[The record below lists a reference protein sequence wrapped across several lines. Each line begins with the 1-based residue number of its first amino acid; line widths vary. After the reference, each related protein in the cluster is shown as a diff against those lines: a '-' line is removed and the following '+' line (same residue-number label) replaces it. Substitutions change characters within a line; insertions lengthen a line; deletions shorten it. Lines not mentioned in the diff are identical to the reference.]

1 MPRLPDTLLSTRT
14 LSRITAIARA
24 LMRVP
29 DYNQYLTHQS
39 LHHPGAP
46 LLTRAEFFAQ
56 RQSARFGHGST
67 HCC

>member
-1 MPRLPDTLLSTRT
+1 MPRLPDTLMVKRA

-29 DYNQYLTHQS
+29 DYDQYLMHRS
-39 LHHPGAP
+39 LHHSGAP
-46 LLTRAEFFAQ
+46 VLTRTEFFAQ

-67 HCC
+67 RCC